1 MVRQLR
7 GRWRVIGR
15 SRDGDE
21 LLLRPVSPTTEVPA
35 SHGLDGCL
43 AVSTRQYGGD
53 LGATVAALSVGNV
66 VDAGLYPGRPGRFVD
81 LTVTDETTLTL
92 VHRTD
97 RVPSVALDLW
107 TETVAAAGDDHDESD
122 GPLGASMPVE
132 TSDGDGEVHV
142 LQSTLAREDD
152 VWWSFVAGRGS
163 DGLFDGFEH
172 LAGRP
177 RDVVAANPD
186 DRPFFYVFAF
196 AADDSRA
203 AADLRRQLGV
213 GEGADTDVSLSTM
226 RELYDGG
233 ARDATIHI
241 SGP

>member
-1 MVRQLR
+1 VKQLR
-7 GRWRVIGR
+7 GQWRVIGR
-15 SRDGDE
+15 SSDGDE
-21 LLLRPVSPTTEVPA
+21 LLLRPVSATTEVPT
-35 SHGLDGCL
+35 SYGLDGCL

-53 LGATVAALSVGNV
+53 LGTTVAGLSVGNV
-66 VDAGLYPGRPGRFVD
+66 VDAGLFPGRPGRFVD

-107 TETVAAAGDDHDESD
+107 TETVEAAGDDRDESD
-122 GPLGASMPVE
+122 APLGASMPVE

-142 LQSTLAREDD
+142 LQSTLRREND
-152 VWWSFVAGRGS
+152 VWWSFVAGRGA

-172 LAGRP
+172 LEGRP

-186 DRPFFYVFAF
+186 DRPCFYAFAF
-196 AADDSRA
+196 AAADSRA
-203 AADLRRQLGV
+203 AADLRRRLGV
-213 GEGADTDVSLSTM
+213 DDGADTDVSLSTI
-226 RELYDGG
+226 REQFADGAPG
-233 ARDATIHI
+233 ATIHV